1 MYNDKQSNLEYKSN
15 KEDNQT
21 LKLKHDI
28 EKLHEKIREISLID
42 KRSVQQDI
50 IELSRKLDSIIL
62 KYNSKDIWDLFFIYY
77 ILKYEMSHRFHLL
90 YLQQRYDK
98 INQCLF
104 QKYQYVY
111 KDNIMNISL
120 TLKTYMT
127 KYLGTRGV
135 ASPNK
140 K

>member
-62 KYNSKDIWDLFFIYY
+62 KYNSKDI
-77 ILKYEMSHRFHLL
+77 
-90 YLQQRYDK
+90 
-98 INQCLF
+98 
-104 QKYQYVY
+104 
-111 KDNIMNISL
+111 
-120 TLKTYMT
+120 
-127 KYLGTRGV
+127 
-135 ASPNK
+135 
-140 K
+140 